1 MVWLRLQIVYRTH
14 AEAKSCSVYDHR
26 DMTAQTTRTA
36 DAGPGSQT
44 VRVLLELRDLVLNGE
59 LPPGERISEQWI
71 VERTGA
77 SRTPVRSALIRLEQ
91 EGFLAPIPSGGFAV
105 RSFSERDVFDAIEV
119 RGAMEGLGA
128 RFAAQRG
135 LPPREL
141 DALVTAA
148 DDIDALL
155 ADDELTREHFARYA
169 ECNARFHDAMRDL
182 SGSPTIRSQID
193 RANAYPFASHS
204 GLVMAQLALPEARTV
219 LTVAQDQ
226 HRCIIEAIASGEG
239 ARAEA
244 LAREHARLAARNL
257 RYALRDR
264 NSRDLIPGATLIS

>member
-1 MVWLRLQIVYRTH
+1 M
-14 AEAKSCSVYDHR
+14 APSS
-26 DMTAQTTRTA
+26 TRTTPQ
-36 DAGPGSQT
+36 DGGPASQT
-44 VRVLLELRDLVLNGE
+44 VRVLLELRDLVLSGE
-59 LPPGERISEQWI
+59 LAPGERISEQWI
-71 VERTGA
+71 VERIGA

-105 RSFSERDVFDAIEV
+105 RSFTEHDIFDAIEV

-135 LPPREL
+135 LAPRDL
-141 DALVTAA
+141 DVLVAAA
-148 DDIDALL
+148 DDIAALL
-155 ADDELTREHFARYA
+155 AEPELTREHFARYA
-169 ECNARFHDAMRDL
+169 EHNARFHDAMRDL
-182 SGSPTIRSQID
+182 SGSPTIISQID

-204 GLVMAQLALPEARTV
+204 GLVMAQFALPEARTV
-219 LTVAQDQ
+219 LTVAQDH

-264 NSRDLIPGATLIS
+264 NGRDLIPGATLISQRRA